1 MKVNHVRP
9 CHGIGRSFAYAVFA
23 WMLIFVI
30 LTVCGMVF
38 RFYLF
43 ICILLND
50 AVRTS
55 VYM

>member
-1 MKVNHVRP
+1 MPDHVMVLA
-9 CHGIGRSFAYAVFA
+9 GDFAYAVFA
-23 WMLIFVI
+23 WILIFQFSRYGGWCSDFI
-30 LTVCGMVF
+30 
-38 RFYLF
+38 LF